1 MYLIIFL
8 VKVFLKEI
16 FILKVFL
23 RKLPNKYIY
32 IYFLNTIND
41 FLNIWK
47 CF

>member
-8 VKVFLKEI
+8 VKVFLEEI

-32 IYFLNTIND
+32 IYF
-41 FLNIWK
+41 K
-47 CF
+47 YYK